1 MNYSYRSHRNGMIKN
16 VIITILAIAVLVLL
30 AYSLRGCDF
39 SAFTTSNQ
47 VPSNN
52 SEILSYDSCT
62 CTPNSNGDVIVNN
75 LNCTCGNKSDDFDR
89 DDWAA
94 RVAELQKENNKYKAE
109 IETLRSAIGKSDVD
123 LSNYVL
129 KSEYDKLANS
139 YSSLENK
146 YNTLVITHNN
156 CKDVDLSKYVKK
168 SDYDALKK
176 LYDEIVSKYNEL
188 VKKYNDFY
196 DKWHNHK
203 CSTDHTN
210 CVSKTEYDKLQKKY
224 NDFYDKWHNHVC
236 SGGTTVVEA
245 DHSNCVS
252 KSKYDKLEKDFNDFK
267 ANHTNCVSK
276 SEYNRVLELLKQ
288 WENHVCSGG
297 TTVVDADHSSCVSL
311 SDYRALLNSY
321 NDLEDKYNALL
332 DQWNSHTC
340 SGGTTVV
347 EADHSSCVSLSD
359 YKELLARYN
368 ALLEQSG
375 NNVAPIYVD
384 EDGNERP

>member
-1 MNYSYRSHRNGMIKN
+1 MNNNSSYRSRNNGVVKN
-16 VIITILAIAVLVLL
+16 VVITILAIAVLVLL

-39 SAFTTSNQ
+39 SALTTSNQ

-75 LNCTCGNKSDDFDR
+75 NLNCTCGNKSDNSNCDASDR
-89 DDWAA
+89 DNLAA
-94 RVAELQKENNKYKAE
+94 RVAELQKENNKLKAE
-109 IETLRSAIGKSDVD
+109 NETLRSSIGKSDVD

-139 YSSLENK
+139 YSSLENE

-196 DKWHNHK
+196 N
-203 CSTDHTN
+203 
-210 CVSKTEYDKLQKKY
+210 
-224 NDFYDKWHNHVC
+224 KWHNHVC

-252 KSKYDKLEKDFNDFK
+252 KSAYDALKKLYDEIVSKYNELVKKYNDF
-267 ANHTNCVSK
+267 
-276 SEYNRVLELLKQ
+276 YNK
-288 WENHVCSGG
+288 WHNHVCSGG
-297 TTVVDADHSSCVSL
+297 TTIVEADHSSCVSL
-311 SDYRALLNSY
+311 SDYKALLNSL
-321 NDLEDKYNALL
+321 NNLEDEYNALL

-340 SGGTTVV
+340 SGGTTIV
-347 EADHSSCVSLSD
+347 EADHSNCVSLSD
-359 YKELLARYN
+359 YRDLLARYN
-368 ALLEQSG
+368 ALLEEQSG
-375 NNVAPIYVD
+375 SNGAEPITVD
-384 EDGNERP
+384 EDGNEIRP

>member
-1 MNYSYRSHRNGMIKN
+1 MNNNSSYRSRNNGVVKN
-16 VIITILAIAVLVLL
+16 VVITILAIAVLVLL

-39 SAFTTSNQ
+39 SALTTSNQ

-62 CTPNSNGDVIVNN
+62 CTPSNNGDVIVNN
-75 LNCTCGNKSDDFDR
+75 SLNCTCGNKSDNFDR

-109 IETLRSAIGKSDVD
+109 NETLRSAIGKSDVD

-139 YSSLENK
+139 YSSLENE

-188 VKKYNDFY
+188 KKLYDEIVSKYNELVKKYNDFY
-196 DKWHNHK
+196 N
-203 CSTDHTN
+203 
-210 CVSKTEYDKLQKKY
+210 
-224 NDFYDKWHNHVC
+224 KWHNHVC

-252 KSKYDKLEKDFNDFK
+252 KSDYDALKKLYDEIVSKYNELVKKYNDFYDKW
-267 ANHTNCVSK
+267 H
-276 SEYNRVLELLKQ
+276 
-288 WENHVCSGG
+288 NHVCSGG
-297 TTVVDADHSSCVSL
+297 TTIVEADHSSCVSL
-311 SDYRALLNSY
+311 SDYKALLNSL
-321 NDLEDKYNALL
+321 NNLEDEYNALL

-347 EADHSSCVSLSD
+347 EADHSSCVSLRD
-359 YKELLARYN
+359 YKELLAKYN
-368 ALLEQSG
+368 ALLEQIGSNG
-375 NNVAPIYVD
+375 AEPIIVD
-384 EDGNERP
+384 EDGNEIRP